1 VVTWLLLIRGGSVR
15 EKRKHQLA
23 QAAALVLRDGEQI
36 EFMTV
41 ARVGQ
46 VARKKQI
53 AVTVISTII
62 TLGFLSLFLFSK
74 SYYLVLTNMRLL
86 FFGVAPGSGAPL
98 PGIIR
103 EMSRS
108 GMGATKPR
116 SRLGITFKITSL
128 GNAPL
133 KLAFGQ
139 PQRKDAKALAAA
151 LVRQSPFGV

>member
-1 VVTWLLLIRGGSVR
+1 MI
-15 EKRKHQLA
+15 EKRQQQLA
-23 QAAALVLRDGEQI
+23 QVAASVLRDGEQI

-46 VARKKQI
+46 VPRKKQI

-62 TLGFLSLFLFSK
+62 TLGFLSLLVHSK
-74 SYYLVLTNMRLL
+74 PYYLVLTNMRLL
-86 FFGVAPGSGAPL
+86 FFGAAPGSGAPL
-98 PGIIR
+98 PGIVM
-103 EMSRS
+103 EMPRS
-108 GMGATKPR
+108 GTGATKPR

-139 PQRKDAKALAAA
+139 PQRRDAKALAGT
-151 LVRQSPFGV
+151 LGLSG